1 MAGIPHSDFLRG
13 CPGSGK
19 GTLCSMLAEVNTF
32 RHLSVGDLLRQQA
45 RDGSITD
52 PRIQDCL
59 RAGELVPVE
68 FLSRLLESSFPDRE
82 DESCN
87 VVLLDGFPRRL
98 DQIHPIQKVVRSLY
112 GLGGQ
117 RR

>member
-1 MAGIPHSDFLRG
+1 MQTTAF
-13 CPGSGK
+13 C
-19 GTLCSMLAEVNTF
+19 
-32 RHLSVGDLLRQQA
+32 HLSVGDLLRQHD
-45 RDGSITD
+45 RDGLITD

-68 FLSRLLESSFPDRE
+68 FLSRLLKSSVPDRE

-87 VVLLDGFPRRL
+87 VILIDGFPRRL
-98 DQIHPIQKVVRSLY
+98 DQIHPVQKVVRSLHE
-112 GLGGQ
+112 LGGQ